1 MVKFQQF
8 MKDNKTLKLIILYM
22 SQFRATYQKARRS
35 LKERIDTKA
44 STVNFNL
51 QDNKFV
57 TQ

>member
-1 MVKFQQF
+1 

-35 LKERIDTKA
+35 LKERIDAKA
-44 STVNFNL
+44 STINFNL